1 MENGWERVTVRGLNW
16 VRKRDGVGGRGR
28 GRGGEGWGDG
38 VGDSVDEGRRVW
50 LMRR

>member
-1 MENGWERVTVRGLNW
+1 MGEGDCERVELGEEEGW
-16 VRKRDGVGGRGR
+16 GWGGG
-28 GRGGEGWGDG
+28 GGGGEGGEGWGDG

>member
-16 VRKRDGVGGRGR
+16 VRKRDGDGDGGRGR
-28 GRGGEGWGDG
+28 VGVGGER
-38 VGDSVDEGRRVW
+38 VDEGRRVW